1 MADLDIPALVAMYRL
16 TFSTRRLTGWVSQVP
31 WVRGVLTGHRWEG
44 VPTQVTPVEGRGVS
58 RAAALA
64 VGPPVE
70 CSVPSWE
77 GLVLLKLH

>member
-1 MADLDIPALVAMYRL
+1 MYRL
-16 TFSTRRLTGWVSQVP
+16 TFSTRRLTGWVPQVA
-31 WVRGVLTGHRWEG
+31 WVRGVLAGHRWEG
-44 VPTQVTPVEGRGVS
+44 VPAQVTPVEGRGVS
-58 RAAALA
+58 RAAGALA